1 MNELRPINLETQRLK
16 LEPMSL
22 KFCTDKYL
30 KWLNDIEIYKFLETG
45 GNYTIESLSSY
56 IVNITENPVL
66 FWAII
71 EKQSGEHIGNI
82 KIDPINLRNS
92 IGEYGILMGDK
103 EFWGCGYAMEA
114 SQVVISYCFNNL
126 RLRKISLGVV
136 KDNIAAVKLYE
147 KLGFEIEG
155 VYRMHGFYSGKFC
168 DALRMSLFNLE
179 DELVKNYFNLS
190 EK

>member
-1 MNELRPINLETQRLK
+1 MNELRPIDLETQRLK

-22 KFCTDKYL
+22 KFCTDKYV

-103 EFWGCGYAMEA
+103 EFWGFGYAMEA
-114 SQVVISYCFNNL
+114 SQVVISYCFNTL

-136 KDNIAAVKLYE
+136 KNNIAAVKLYK

-155 VYRMHGFYSGKFC
+155 VYRMNGFYSGKFC
-168 DALRMSLFNLE
+168 DALRMSLFNLD
-179 DELVKNYFNLS
+179 DESVRNYFNLS